1 MGTAGE
7 GQVVPLRAGKSPF
20 QWVWRGIGA
29 LAGALAAAR
38 AGLVLWLPVGLGS
51 GIGGYFALTAEP
63 ETGARLALAVVALG
77 AALIWARGAVWMQL
91 PAAVLAMVA
100 LGVLL
105 AAARTQ
111 SVAAPVL
118 EGRYYGPVEGRVVAI
133 DRSAKDAPRLTLDE
147 VALPGVARA
156 KTPARVR
163 VALYGAQP
171 APPEPGMRVMLTAH
185 LQPPNGPASPG
196 GFDFRRLAWFQR
208 LGALGYTRA
217 PVLVAAPPA
226 ENDRALAGYRLRLR
240 LSAAV
245 QARLSG
251 QEGAVAAA
259 LLTGDRSGISE
270 QTRQIMRDSN
280 LFHVIAISGLHMGLV
295 VGFVFGLV
303 RYGLA
308 LVPPLAL
315 RWPVKKIAAVLA
327 LLAAGVYLWIA
338 GAQVATQ
345 RAFIMAAV
353 MLLAILLDRRA
364 ISLRTVALAAL
375 VILVWRPE
383 SLVEPGFQMSF
394 AATVAL
400 IVAFEH
406 WARLSPRIPRVIRPL
421 AMLVLTSVVAGL
433 ATAPVTAAHF
443 HRVSEYG
450 LLANLL
456 AVPLMGTVVMPAGVL
471 AGLLAPFGLS
481 GAALWVMGK
490 GIAWMLWVA
499 GMVAGL
505 EGAVFAVPAPPWFVL
520 PVVAIAAAGGILG
533 GRLLRALAVVAA
545 VFAFWHW
552 VDAPRASLLIAP
564 EGELVALRGAEG
576 LALSKP
582 VARFVAGRWLEADGD
597 ATAPEQ
603 AAKRVGFGGE
613 KAMRRAVFQGGTLWH
628 LTGKSAET
636 RLPEICKDGAIV
648 VMNRYA
654 PRGDWSGCDLWDK
667 RRLDATGA
675 VARMPD
681 GRWLLAS
688 EVAGARPWTRAGQ

>member
-1 MGTAGE
+1 M
-7 GQVVPLRAGKSPF
+7 S
-20 QWVWRGIGA
+20 
-29 LAGALAAAR
+29 GALAAAR
-38 AGLVLWLPVGLGS
+38 ADLVLWLPIGLGC
-51 GIGGYFALTAEP
+51 GIGGYFALPVEP
-63 ETGARLALAVVALG
+63 EIGALMALACVALLALWA
-77 AALIWARGAVWMQL
+77 WARGAVWGQL
-91 PAAVLAMVA
+91 PAAVLAMMM

-105 AAARTQ
+105 AALRAQ

-133 DRSAKDAPRLTLDE
+133 DRSAKDAPRLTLDGVYLPTVATE
-147 VALPGVARA
+147 V
-156 KTPARVR
+156 TPARVR
-163 VALYGAQP
+163 VALYGDQP
-171 APPEPGMRVMLTAH
+171 ALPDPGQRVMLTAH
-185 LQPPNGPASPG
+185 LQPPNGPASPE
-196 GFDFRRLAWFQR
+196 GFDFRRLAWFQE
-208 LGALGYTRA
+208 LGGLGYTRA
-217 PVLVAAPPA
+217 PVLITAPAA
-226 ENDRALAGYRLRLR
+226 ENDRLLAGYRLRLR

-245 QARLSG
+245 QARLAG

-270 QTRQIMRDSN
+270 RTRQIMRDSN

-308 LVPPLAL
+308 LVPPIAL

-327 LLAAGVYLWIA
+327 LIAAGVYLWVA

-353 MLLAILLDRRA
+353 MLVAVMLDRRA

-375 VILVWRPE
+375 LILLWRPE

-406 WARLSPRIPRVIRPL
+406 WSRVAPHIPRVIRPV

-471 AGLLAPFGLS
+471 AGLLAPLGLS

-499 GMVAGL
+499 EMVAGL

-520 PVVAIAAAGGILG
+520 PVLALAAAGAILG
-533 GRLLRALAVVAA
+533 GRVLRGGAVAA
-545 VFAFWHW
+545 LIFALLKWGY
-552 VDAPRASLLIAP
+552 APRPDLLLAP
-564 EGELVALRGAEG
+564 EGELIALRGAEG
-576 LALSKP
+576 LTLSKP

-597 ATAPEQ
+597 ATAPER
-603 AAKRVGFGGE
+603 AAKRAGFSGE
-613 KAMRRAVFQGGTLWH
+613 KALRRASLNGRTVVH
-628 LTGKSAET
+628 LTGKTAEDH
-636 RLPEICKDGAIV
+636 LPETCAGGAIV

-667 RRLDATGA
+667 RRLDKTGA
-675 VARMPD
+675 SALMPD
-681 GRWLLAS
+681 GRWLTATES
-688 EVAGARPWTRAGQ
+688 AGARPWGRQ